1 MTSGSERR
9 VGLVAGLLGL
19 MLWLS
24 SGLVLEGLHAWKS
37 PAYLEDPVRRL
48 MLTLAHAHG
57 TLLSALTLLLTLSVL
72 PALALSRRWSLR
84 AERLFALGSVLLP
97 LGFLVGGLW
106 HPEGDPGWGIALVPV
121 GAACCIASLGI
132 ATWGVTRGRRGG
144 GGA

>member
-9 VGLVAGLLGL
+9 VGLVTGLVGL
-19 MLWLS
+19 TLWLA
-24 SGLVLEGLHAWKS
+24 SGVVLEGLHAWKS

-72 PALALSRRWSLR
+72 PALALSRPWSRR
-84 AERLFALGSVLLP
+84 AERLFALGAVLLP
-97 LGFLVGGLW
+97 LGFLLGGLR

-121 GAACCIASLGI
+121 GAASCLAALAI
-132 ATWGVTRGRRGG
+132 ATWGTRRRG
-144 GGA
+144 